1 MPPPV
6 LVKPKLWKLRYVLIY
21 LLPIAGYAPYLSSTL
36 AETRRAWTLIRT
48 PAAHCRNPGRRAKRP
63 MGLPGNR
70 VLHVRAAMH
79 CYPETL

>member
-1 MPPPV
+1 MPPLV
-6 LVKPKLWKLRYVLIY
+6 LAKLKLWNYVLTY
-21 LLPIAGYAPYLSSTL
+21 LLPIAGYAPYRSSTL

-48 PAAHCRNPGRRAKRP
+48 PAAHCRNPGRGAKRP

-70 VLHVRAAMH
+70 VQHVRAAMH